1 MTAPRK
7 EASVVSVMTAIGLIT
22 TALGGGMYV
31 GALANEVESLAQEK
45 EKTTEIQKEV
55 KQNTVAVAR
64 VEVRQE
70 AILRAQVQQ
79 DKKLDKILDKLEE
92 MD

>member
-1 MTAPRK
+1 MTLPRK
-7 EASVVSVMTAIGLIT
+7 EASAISIMTAIGLIT

-31 GALANEVESLAQEK
+31 GALAQEVETLAQEK
-45 EKTTEIQKEV
+45 EKVAEIQREV
-55 KQNTVAVAR
+55 KENSETLAV
-64 VEVRQE
+64 VETRQE
-70 AILRAQVQQ
+70 FMLIEQAKQ